1 MTNFNSGKNLLVI
14 SLFSDSFLQFK
25 ANFGGKKINPCHG
38 MVALVR
44 TVPLHIGKRYTY
56 NWVSND
62 IVVTLVS
69 LILSFQILFLR
80 FINKN
85 VFATKELFM
94 SVYSNVKKS
103 NSTSYT
109 RVQRPKTI
117 AQNSYH
123 M

>member
-1 MTNFNSGKNLLVI
+1 MNCIIEYFKKFVI
-14 SLFSDSFLQFK
+14 Y
-25 ANFGGKKINPCHG
+25 I
-38 MVALVR
+38 
-44 TVPLHIGKRYTY
+44 Y
-56 NWVSND
+56 

-69 LILSFQILFLR
+69 LILRFQILFLR